1 MKATD
6 FLAAAQSHMADRA
19 KTYDRPDGERSMART
34 VAAFNAVTG
43 HNLSES
49 DGWMMMM
56 LLKAVRLTQR
66 ATYHA
71 DSAEDLVAYAAL
83 LGEAR
88 SNTSTISVT
97 EPLRNSHHTPTIAT
111 PTKDNDAYQ
120 TEWP

>member
-1 MKATD
+1 MKATE
-6 FLAAAQSHMADRA
+6 FLKVAQSHMDARA
-19 KTYDRPDGERSMART
+19 QVYDKADGERSMART
-34 VAAFNAVTG
+34 VTAFNAITG

-49 DGWMMMM
+49 DGWMLMM

-97 EPLRNSHHTPTIAT
+97 EPLRFSHQTTTIST
-111 PTKDNDAYQ
+111 LTKDNDAH
-120 TEWP
+120 TTRWP

>member
-1 MKATD
+1 MKATE
-6 FLAAAQSHMADRA
+6 FLKAAQSHMDARA
-19 KTYDRPDGERSMART
+19 QTYDRPDGERSMART

-49 DGWMMMM
+49 DGWMLMM

-83 LGEAR
+83 LGESR

-97 EPLRNSHHTPTIAT
+97 EPIA
-111 PTKDNDAYQ
+111 
-120 TEWP
+120 

>member
-1 MKATD
+1 MKAQD

-49 DGWMMMM
+49 DGWMLMM

-97 EPLRNSHHTPTIAT
+97 EPLRYSHQTTTIAT
-111 PTKDNDAYQ
+111 PTKGNDAYQ

>member
-1 MKATD
+1 MKAQD

-56 LLKAVRLTQR
+56 MLKAVRLTQR

-97 EPLRNSHHTPTIAT
+97 EPLRNSHHPTTIAT
-111 PTKDNDAYQ
+111 PTTDSHVYQ

>member
-1 MKATD
+1 MKAQD

-19 KTYDRPDGERSMART
+19 KTYDRPTGERSMART
-34 VAAFNAVTG
+34 VAAFNEITG
-43 HNLSES
+43 HSLSES

-88 SNTSTISVT
+88 SNTSTISYT
-97 EPLRNSHHTPTIAT
+97 DGIA
-111 PTKDNDAYQ
+111 
-120 TEWP
+120 

>member
-1 MKATD
+1 MKAQD
-6 FLAAAQSHMADRA
+6 FLAAAQKHMADRA

-49 DGWMMMM
+49 DGWMLMM

-97 EPLRNSHHTPTIAT
+97 EPLRFSHQTTTISIST
-111 PTKDNDAYQ
+111 EDNDAHATQ
-120 TEWP
+120 WP

>member
-1 MKATD
+1 MKAQD
-6 FLAAAQSHMADRA
+6 FLAAAASHMQERST
-19 KTYDRPDGERSMART
+19 TYDRPTGERSMART
-34 VAAFNAVTG
+34 VAAFNEITG
-43 HNLSES
+43 HNLSEA

-97 EPLRNSHHTPTIAT
+97 EPLRYSHQTTTIST
-111 PTKDNDAYQ
+111 STKDNDAHATQ
-120 TEWP
+120 WP

>member
-1 MKATD
+1 MKAQD

-19 KTYDRPDGERSMART
+19 KTYDRPDGERSTART

-88 SNTSTISVT
+88 SNTSTISYT
-97 EPLRNSHHTPTIAT
+97 DGIA
-111 PTKDNDAYQ
+111 
-120 TEWP
+120 